1 MEAKDAIH
9 EGTCSGA
16 NHDEA
21 CSDTFREE
29 ACSSDPNVRV
39 PFVV

>member
-1 MEAKDAIH
+1 VEANDAIH